1 MLLNTI
7 GIPASRP
14 GRSVA
19 TLLAFLATLSLAC
32 WIGYGHDPHLADEN
46 HLMENIQSVAL
57 LLACLVH
64 GWRASKLD
72 KKSVGFILHAGLSL
86 LMYSFLLRE
95 LEIREFDAPGSQFW
109 AWTEHIVRG
118 IGWSCWVIYLVAFA
132 SRIRRIWAMRWQ
144 LLAAPVIITAL
155 CAAVLMASGWPF
167 DKKKFESISEQDSG
181 FIEELLEMNAYI
193 ILLVGSASASLREVR
208 EVREGEERQ

>member
-19 TLLAFLATLSLAC
+19 TLLGFLATLSLAC
-32 WIGYGHDPHLADEN
+32 WVGYGVDPHLADEN
-46 HLMENIQSVAL
+46 HFMENIQAVAL

-86 LMYSFLLRE
+86 LMYSFFLRE
-95 LEIREFDAPGSQFW
+95 VVIRDFGAPGNQFW
-109 AWTEHIVRG
+109 PWTEHILRG

-132 SRIRRIWAMRWQ
+132 SRFQRIWALRWQ
-144 LLAAPVIITAL
+144 LLATPVIITAL
-155 CAAVLMASGWPF
+155 CGAVLMASGWPF
-167 DKKKFESISEQDSG
+167 DKKKFHSISEQDSG
-181 FIEELLEMNAYI
+181 FIEELLEINAYI
-193 ILLVGSASASLREVR
+193 ILFVGSASASLREVS
-208 EVREGEERQ
+208 ESEERRSD